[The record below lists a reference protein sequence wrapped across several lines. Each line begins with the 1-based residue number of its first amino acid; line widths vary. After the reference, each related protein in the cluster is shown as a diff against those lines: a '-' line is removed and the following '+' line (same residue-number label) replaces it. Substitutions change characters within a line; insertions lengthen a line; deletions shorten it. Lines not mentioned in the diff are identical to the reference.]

1 MEEVLK
7 ILNPMSSTIF
17 WSILVFGISIIVLWR
32 FVLKP
37 VNNLISKR
45 QAEIKEKIDNAE
57 NQKEEAGKYLEEQ
70 KEKLEEAKKEA
81 GRIIGESKSDA
92 NKIKEE
98 IEKDARARSKA
109 MLDNTIE
116 EIKRE
121 KERSVNDVKNKIV
134 DIDFSVSEKVISKK
148 ITEKDHKKIIKESL
162 EELERG
168 ID

>member
-1 MEEVLK
+1 MGEVLK

-32 FVLKP
+32 FVLRP

-45 QAEIKEKIDNAE
+45 QAEIKEKINSAE
-57 NQKEEAGKYLEEQ
+57 NQKEEASKYLEQQ

-81 GRIIGESKSDA
+81 RRIIEESKSDA
-92 NKIKEE
+92 NKVKEE
-98 IEKDARARSKA
+98 IEKSARSRSKA

-116 EIKRE
+116 EMKRE
-121 KERSVNDVKNKIV
+121 KERSINDVKNKIV
-134 DIDFSVSEKVISKK
+134 DIAFSVSEKVISKK
-148 ITEKDHKKIIKESL
+148 ITEEDHKKIIKESL
-162 EELERG
+162 KELEKG